1 MGCALWELPASV
13 GSRVPAWDT
22 QLWRGVPRDF
32 LHMEEI
38 IRTNSHP
45 SPSDVPGFLYR
56 TEMVWSF
63 ISCVTL
69 FNRYLVGQ
77 EKNGSVVVCCI
88 ACSEFHTLHSTVKI
102 LKAVKCRFSRFS
114 VSCLLVLVWKSI
126 VSETQS
132 ASPSSPIA
140 TLVPSCRQGRRKNIF
155 W

>member
-1 MGCALWELPASV
+1 MLIPGALQKIPIAYSETGLLNTQLMGCALWELPASV

-22 QLWRGVPRDF
+22 QLWRGVPRYF
-32 LHMEEI
+32 LHMEKI

-45 SPSDVPGFLYR
+45 SPSDVPGFLYW

-88 ACSEFHTLHSTVKI
+88 ACSEFHTLHSTVEI

-114 VSCLLVLVWKSI
+114 VSCLLGSGLEEY
-126 VSETQS
+126 SE
-132 ASPSSPIA
+132 
-140 TLVPSCRQGRRKNIF
+140 
-155 W
+155 